1 MRKSPMSSW
10 ETADHVTSSCEYTIG
25 GHRGVTETTYKVTSW
40 DFVIICA
47 IGQIFK
53 SCNFYIFL

>member
-10 ETADHVTSSCEYTIG
+10 ETADCVTSSCADTSG
-25 GHRGVTETTYKVTSW
+25 GHGGVTETTYKVTAW

-47 IGQIFK
+47 IGQIFE